1 MTDWFQFLRDLI
13 LRYIGLHLMDNFSFE
28 DSSVLFTN
36 IWPPG
41 GFLFV
46 LYLFAFITNGTNL
59 YQVIHNWLN
68 LFYHWIDFFSP
79 SGMRN
84 MFAYFG
90 CCILRMVLTANKFMY
105 SKPLSIEK
113 LLFAYRTFYFFGFI
127 SDIFWKLNFY
137 ALSPM
142 CNVFDKARKT
152 RASFGVSTSLFIH
165 VKKNVSKCT
174 HFTETHRK
182 KTNFNISTCHF
193 CFIQTIIYYLRRN
206 QPCFRLPKFYRC
218 SIYIITYAKF
228 SNMPVQNLFN
238 FSQRT
243 SMYFSKV
250 YDTNA

>member
-113 LLFAYRTFYFFGFI
+113 FLFAYRTFYFFGFI

-142 CNVFDKARKT
+142 CNFFDKAKKT
-152 RASFGVSTSLFIH
+152 ESLLAFRHHYSFTWRRTFRNVHTLQKPIEKKLILTSLH
-165 VKKNVSKCT
+165 VTFVSYK
-174 HFTETHRK
+174 RL
-182 KTNFNISTCHF
+182 S
-193 CFIQTIIYYLRRN
+193 II
-206 QPCFRLPKFYRC
+206 
-218 SIYIITYAKF
+218 
-228 SNMPVQNLFN
+228 
-238 FSQRT
+238 
-243 SMYFSKV
+243 
-250 YDTNA
+250 